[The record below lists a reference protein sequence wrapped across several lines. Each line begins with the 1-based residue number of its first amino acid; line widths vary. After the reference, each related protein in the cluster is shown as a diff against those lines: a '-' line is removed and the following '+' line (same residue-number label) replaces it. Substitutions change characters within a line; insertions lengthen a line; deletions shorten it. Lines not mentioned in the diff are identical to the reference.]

1 MQALNNDKHKTIAV
15 QLSYSEAHCIG
26 EALFHYKFMLQRLFG
41 NDSAEEERV
50 SNMLYTIRNP
60 ELSKMPK

>member
-1 MQALNNDKHKTIAV
+1 MQALNNNKHKKIAL

-26 EALFHYKFMLQRLFG
+26 EALFHYKFMLQRIFG
-41 NDSAEEERV
+41 SNSTEEEHV

-60 ELSKMPK
+60 EVSKSF

>member
-1 MQALNNDKHKTIAV
+1 MQALNNDKHKKIAV

-26 EALFHYKFMLQRLFG
+26 EALFHYKFVLQRLYG
-41 NDSAEEERV
+41 NDSAEEDQV

-60 ELSKMPK
+60 EVRN